1 MTTFLDVRAQAGGGD
16 VRSEVFIGTGTAL
29 SNYGPLS
36 LSDLLGFIH
45 GKDVLI
51 GTHGFNVNR
60 QDGIEDFAYWE
71 SLLSLPPSGVFVGLL
86 WPGDSESLHA
96 LSYPVEPRN
105 AMASGNMIADFV
117 NRQFGNAASVSF
129 ASHSLGAR
137 VVLQAVSRINRRV
150 RRLILMAGAIGD
162 DCLTAE
168 FAAVPANVETI
179 SVMASREDAVL
190 RWAFP
195 IGDLAAEIVGRT
207 HPWWESALGRFG
219 PSRAPS
225 NFQPPF
231 QLPDAWD
238 YGHGDYLQTQPPAPE
253 SIPPPVE
260 IPPPNGWTPFGG
272 AAGWEEA
279 FSAGFVSTRFR

>member
-16 VRSEVFIGTGTAL
+16 VSSQVYIGTGTAL
-29 SNYGPLS
+29 SNYGPLP
-36 LSDLLGFIH
+36 LSGLLDFIH

-60 QDGIEDFAYWE
+60 QGGIEDFAYWE
-71 SLLSLPPSGVFVGLL
+71 SLLSLPPNGVFVGLL

-96 LSYPVEPRN
+96 LSYPAEPRN
-105 AMASGNMIADFV
+105 ATASGNMVADFV

-129 ASHSLGAR
+129 VSHSLGAR
-137 VVLQAVSRINRRV
+137 VALQAVSRINRQV

-162 DCLTAE
+162 DCLTKE
-168 FAAVPANVETI
+168 FASVPANVEII
-179 SVMASREDAVL
+179 SAIASREDAVL

-195 IGDLAAEIVGRT
+195 IGDLVAEIVGRS

-219 PSRAPS
+219 PSPAPR

-231 QLPDAWD
+231 QVPDAWD
-238 YGHGDYLQTQPPAPE
+238 YGHGDYLQTQPPAPGPL
-253 SIPPPVE
+253 SPPAE
-260 IPPPNGWTPFGG
+260 IPASSGWTPFNGSD
-272 AAGWEEA
+272 GWEEA
-279 FSAGFVSTRFR
+279 WSAGFVSTRFR